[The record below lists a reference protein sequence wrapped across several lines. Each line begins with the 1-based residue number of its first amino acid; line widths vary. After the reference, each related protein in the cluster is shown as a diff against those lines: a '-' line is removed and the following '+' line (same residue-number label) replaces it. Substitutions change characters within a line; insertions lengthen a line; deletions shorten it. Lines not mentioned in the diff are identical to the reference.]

1 MSWVELQLGSL
12 CVEGGI
18 QTGPFG
24 SQLHQSD
31 YSEFGTPVVMPVDMV
46 DGRVSTERIARVS
59 DEHVSRL
66 SRHVMREGDIVYARR
81 GDVGR
86 CSRVS
91 KAEEGWLCGTGC
103 LRLRPDEAKVDPLFL
118 YYALA
123 NPKVVG
129 WVRGHAIGATMPN
142 LNTAILFEVP
152 LRVPKYLETQRR
164 IASILMAYD
173 NLIENN
179 RKQIALLEE
188 AAQRLYKEWFIDLRF
203 PGHDDVEIVDGV
215 PQDWEMVPISEY
227 ADIVKGCSYK
237 SENIDVAEGV
247 PMVNLSSIA
256 AWGGYKPYTERTYGG
271 AYKSEQVLKAND
283 VVMALTEQTA
293 GLAGYVARIPNYA
306 EGAVP
311 SMDLACLRPKNG
323 CSAYLYGACRYGN
336 VSRSLSPLAN
346 GTKIKHLKP
355 EALGYTK
362 LLVPPVELQGKFDCV
377 CNPLFRDIDV
387 LMEMNGSL
395 QAARDRLLPKLMSG
409 EIEVG

>member
-1 MSWVELQLGSL
+1 MKLAEYVEVNPVVKLSRGETYPFVEMGALSKHERTPNYMAMKTYSGGGAKFAKGDTVIAKITPCLQNGKRFYCSD
-12 CVEGGI
+12 VEIG
-18 QTGPFG
+18 FG
-24 SQLHQSD
+24 ST
-31 YSEFGTPVVMPVDMV
+31 EFVVL
-46 DGRVSTERIARVS
+46 RA
-59 DEHVSRL
+59 
-66 SRHVMREGDIVYARR
+66 REGKADSRYLWYFMRMEAVTAQLIKSM
-81 GDVGR
+81 VGATGR
-86 CSRVS
+86 QRVNSRVFNEIEV
-91 KAEEGWLCGTGC
+91 AF
-103 LRLRPDEAKVDPLFL
+103 PPLQEQ
-118 YYALA
+118 
-123 NPKVVG
+123 K
-129 WVRGHAIGATMPN
+129 RIGD
-142 LNTAILFEVP
+142 LLD
-152 LRVPKYLETQRR
+152 
-164 IASILMAYD
+164 AYD
-173 NLIENN
+173 CMIEANKS
-179 RKQIALLEE
+179 RIVLLEE

-237 SENIDVAEGV
+237 SENVDVAEGV

>member
-1 MSWVELQLGSL
+1 MRITLEEACESIADGDHQAPPKSDEGIPFITISCLDPDGGRPGYSAATKVPVAYYESLSDNRRAKCGDVLLSVVGSL
-12 CVEGGI
+12 GI
-18 QTGPFG
+18 PYLVKEDDRFVFQR
-24 SQLHQSD
+24 H
-31 YSEFGTPVVMPVDMV
+31 
-46 DGRVSTERIARVS
+46 IA
-59 DEHVSRL
+59 
-66 SRHVMREGDIVYARR
+66 I
-81 GDVGR
+81 
-86 CSRVS
+86 
-91 KAEEGWLCGTGC
+91 
-103 LRLRPDEAKVDPLFL
+103 LRPGRHLVPEYL
-118 YYALA
+118 YYLLRSPALFHYIDSIA
-123 NPKVVG
+123 Q
-129 WVRGHAIGATMPN
+129 GAAQRT
-142 LNTAILFEVP
+142 LTLTQ
-152 LRVPKYLETQRR
+152 LRSMEIELPPLETQRC

-173 NLIENN
+173 NLIANN

-203 PGHDDVEIVDGV
+203 PGHEDVEDVDGQ
-215 PQDWEMVPISEY
+215 PQGWEMVPISEY

-271 AYKSEQVLKAND
+271 VYKSEQVLKAND

-293 GLAGYVARIPNYA
+293 GLAGYVARIPHYA

-323 CSAYLYGACRYGN
+323 CTAYLYGACRYGN

-362 LLVPPVELQGKFDCV
+362 LLVPPVELQGEFDCV
-377 CNPLFRDIDV
+377 CNPLFRDIDA

-409 EIEVG
+409 EIEV

>member
-1 MSWVELQLGSL
+1 MSVPLQDLCEL
-12 CVEGGI
+12 I
-18 QTGPFG
+18 
-24 SQLHQSD
+24 
-31 YSEFGTPVVMPVDMV
+31 VDCPH
-46 DGRVSTERIARVS
+46 STAP
-59 DEHVSRL
+59 D
-66 SRHVMREGDIVYARR
+66 EGDGYPLIRTPNIGPGYLDLT
-81 GDVGR
+81 DVH
-86 CSRVS
+86 RVS
-91 KAEEGWLCGTGC
+91 KETYDARNVRAVPQPMDLILAREAPAGNVGIVREDWRVC
-103 LRLRPDEAKVDPLFL
+103 LGQRTVLIRPDRSEVDPWYLN
-118 YYALA
+118 YYLNAPQQRHRLLSNA
-123 NPKVVG
+123 N
-129 WVRGHAIGATMPN
+129 GATVFHVNMPIIRN
-142 LNTAILFEVP
+142 LPVEVP
-152 LRVPKYLETQRR
+152 PLETQYR

-215 PQDWEMVPISEY
+215 PQDWEMVPILEY

-293 GLAGYVARIPNYA
+293 GLAGYVARIPNHA

-395 QAARDRLLPKLMSG
+395 QAARDRLLPRLISG
-409 EIEVG
+409 EIGVI